1 MSNALGKRQWGEATP
16 LPDTTWMKMGRNLNK
31 WVTPVLGIFP
41 ADNPYGSFLERLIV
55 GDSPER
61 TQRMAEGYPHQYT
74 GAGPNDPLIKPHVF
88 DLAGAL
94 PIGTALKAGTLMRE
108 AGELTAGI
116 MAATKGDK
124 TTHHPL
130 SNKSTNALSKPLEE
144 MQYESVDTTEP
155 LAELQERLIIR
166 PDDLVGSALIPAL
179 GDRSDIGREIVSIG
193 GNALSTPQRAY
204 GGFKY
209 MLENAHPDNS
219 SVWANNKGATTGL
232 QNTIQNALAQGLT
245 PRFVSTPMGYDSM
258 SFNTMTTNAMLEQ
271 MLSAPITKKAMKE
284 FDRAV
289 RKKRPEWKGINDPTS
304 LELLATNGELRKAFV
319 NTAGLEKF
327 QKAGF
332 PALDETKYAFTDQEL
347 LDVPNG
353 WGGQYISTPTG
364 ELAVDPRYIHPSFA
378 DQFLGDYTGGLDQ
391 AIPPQYMYPDWYHN
405 DRRARYKP
413 ENKDYRSLQSQSMY
427 QVADEDWA
435 RGMNRYMGINDHGGF
450 LPAPRQIGDVPL
462 PGAPMPANVPTLGKV
477 SIGPD
482 PRMEQAA
489 IRHSEATGIP
499 YEPVERFKPIDPD
512 FAARVA
518 REYDLMEHNP
528 NDPLVKEAYNAL
540 AKEVEGQYEQ
550 MLAAGIKPEF
560 SNNPYPESPY
570 LALQDMIENNKL
582 EVYPT
587 RDGYG
592 PALGTD
598 EAFDPAGNPLLA
610 ESPYEISGEP
620 ALYNDLFR
628 AVHDA
633 QGHGKIGAGF
643 RAMGEEMAYQS
654 HVGTLSPVAQRALAP
669 ETRGQN
675 SWLNY
680 GPHGESNRVAGI
692 DATVFADQKTGRLPN
707 WAVQQDTP
715 AFERRKAQ
723 FMQLHEAGESGLEG
737 AVDAEGNLILSH
749 YAKEPIERVDPKHY
763 GKGLSGQTRS
773 ERERAMDPAFVP
785 RSYYGIEGDINPYR
799 KEGGLGDYKVET
811 KIQAAQVYDA
821 NADPDGIWKA
831 AGGDATKAEKA
842 VFDAGYSGYRANN
855 EQLGQVAVIFDPL
868 DVTKKLSVVLAA
880 GIGALTANQ
889 LYQPEALEGI

>member
-1 MSNALGKRQWGEATP
+1 
-16 LPDTTWMKMGRNLNK
+16 
-31 WVTPVLGIFP
+31 
-41 ADNPYGSFLERLIV
+41 
-55 GDSPER
+55 
-61 TQRMAEGYPHQYT
+61 
-74 GAGPNDPLIKPHVF
+74 
-88 DLAGAL
+88 
-94 PIGTALKAGTLMRE
+94 
-108 AGELTAGI
+108 
-116 MAATKGDK
+116 
-124 TTHHPL
+124 
-130 SNKSTNALSKPLEE
+130 
-144 MQYESVDTTEP
+144 
-155 LAELQERLIIR
+155 
-166 PDDLVGSALIPAL
+166 
-179 GDRSDIGREIVSIG
+179 
-193 GNALSTPQRAY
+193 
-204 GGFKY
+204 
-209 MLENAHPDNS
+209 
-219 SVWANNKGATTGL
+219 
-232 QNTIQNALAQGLT
+232 
-245 PRFVSTPMGYDSM
+245 
-258 SFNTMTTNAMLEQ
+258 
-271 MLSAPITKKAMKE
+271 
-284 FDRAV
+284 
-289 RKKRPEWKGINDPTS
+289 
-304 LELLATNGELRKAFV
+304 
-319 NTAGLEKF
+319 
-327 QKAGF
+327 
-332 PALDETKYAFTDQEL
+332 
-347 LDVPNG
+347 
-353 WGGQYISTPTG
+353 
-364 ELAVDPRYIHPSFA
+364 
-378 DQFLGDYTGGLDQ
+378 
-391 AIPPQYMYPDWYHN
+391 
-405 DRRARYKP
+405 
-413 ENKDYRSLQSQSMY
+413 
-427 QVADEDWA
+427 
-435 RGMNRYMGINDHGGF
+435 
-450 LPAPRQIGDVPL
+450 
-462 PGAPMPANVPTLGKV
+462 
-477 SIGPD
+477 
-482 PRMEQAA
+482 MEQAA

-540 AKEVEGQYEQ
+540 ADEVGGQYEQ

-560 SNNPYPESPY
+560 STNPYPESPY
-570 LALQDMIENNKL
+570 LALQDMIENKKL

-587 RDGYG
+587 KGG
-592 PALGTD
+592 FGTD

-707 WAVQQDTP
+707 WAVQQNTP
-715 AFERRKAQ
+715 AFDRRKEQ
-723 FMQLHEAGESGLEG
+723 FNQLYGEGKTNLEG
-737 AVDAEGNLILSH
+737 AVDAEGNLVLTH
-749 YAKEPIERVDPKHY
+749 YAKQPIERVDPKHY
-763 GKGLSGQTRS
+763 GEGLSGQTRS

-799 KEGGLGDYKVET
+799 KESGLGDHKVET

-868 DVTKKLSVVLAA
+868 DVTKKLSIVLAA